1 MGGNTRGG
9 SGSHYDAIVVGSGFG
24 GGVSAYRFARE
35 GMSVCVLERGKAYG
49 PGDFPRSPHD
59 MSRNFWDPS
68 EGLQGMFDIWAFSGI
83 RAVVCSGLGGGSLIY
98 ANVLL
103 RKDPNWFVHQPM
115 PGGEVEEWPVTYG
128 DLVPH
133 YDAVEQMMNVQKY
146 PLDQPPYDQTSKT
159 HAFREGAEAAGLEW
173 RLPNLA
179 VTFANDGRPPVPGE
193 RIEEPG
199 NIHGKPRVTCRLVG
213 ECDAGCNYGSKNSID
228 YTYLSRAADEG
239 AEILTRREVRS
250 FERRPDGGFVVRY
263 VEHTDAYEGRKVD
276 TSLFP
281 EREMT
286 CDRLV
291 LAAGTL
297 GTTYLLLK
305 NLSAFKDLSPMLGRR
320 FSGNGDFLGLVFR
333 ARRPDG
339 APWILNP
346 SFGPV
351 ITSYGR
357 RGDEVD
363 GDGSTGRG
371 FYVEDAGYPQFVNWL
386 VESGL
391 PGQASRAA
399 RFLIERGW
407 ARLTKRPGTRMGSPL
422 SKLLG
427 RNLLTATSVP
437 LLGMGRDV
445 PDGNMR
451 LHDGLLDVDWSSKAS
466 RAYFGRVNDTMR
478 AVARYLGG
486 WYVSFWW
493 LNFLVTVHP
502 LGGCPMGADPTKGV
516 VDPYGQVYGY
526 PGLSIADG
534 SVMPGPVGANPALT
548 IAALADRSADRTIE
562 QWKETRRA
570 RA

>member
-1 MGGNTRGG
+1 MGGTTGGGGG
-9 SGSHYDAIVVGSGFG
+9 SHFDAIVVGSGFG
-24 GGVSAYRFARE
+24 GGVSAYRLASE

-49 PGDFPRSPHD
+49 PGDFPRSPRD
-59 MSRNFWDPS
+59 TSRNFWDPS
-68 EGLQGMFDIWAFSGI
+68 RGLQGMFDIWSFSGI

-103 RKDPNWFVHQPM
+103 RKDRDWFVHQPM
-115 PGGEVEEWPVTYG
+115 PGGEVEEWPVTYD

-133 YDAVEQMMNVQKY
+133 YQAVEEMMDVQKY
-146 PLDQPPYDQTSKT
+146 PLDVAPYDRTFKT
-159 HAFREGAEAAGLEW
+159 HAFRQGAEAAGLRWE
-173 RLPNLA
+173 LPNLA

-193 RIEEPG
+193 EIRGPQSL
-199 NIHGKPRVTCRLVG
+199 HGKPRVTCRLVG
-213 ECDAGCNYGSKNSID
+213 ECDVGCNYGSKNSID
-228 YTYLSRAADEG
+228 HTYLSRAKDEG
-239 AEILTRREVRS
+239 ALIRTCCEVRS
-250 FERRPDGGFVVRY
+250 FERGRDGGFVVRY
-263 VEHTDAYEGRKVD
+263 VEHTEDNEGHETP
-276 TSLFP
+276 TSMLTLH
-281 EREMT
+281 EVT

-291 LAAGTL
+291 LSAGTL

-305 NLSAFKDLSPMLGRR
+305 NLSAFKDLSPALGRR

-339 APWILNP
+339 APWVLNP
-346 SFGPV
+346 SYGPV

-357 RGDEVD
+357 RGDAAD

-391 PGQASRAA
+391 PGQAPRMA
-399 RFLIERGW
+399 RFLIERAW
-407 ARLTKRPGTRMGSPL
+407 ARVAKKPGTTMGSPL

-427 RNLLTATSVP
+427 RNLLSATSLP

-445 PDGNMR
+445 PDGRMCLR
-451 LHDGLLDVDWSSKAS
+451 DGLLDVDWTSKAS

-478 AVARYLGG
+478 AITHYLGG
-486 WYVSFWW
+486 WYLSFWW

-502 LGGCPMGADPTKGV
+502 LGGCPMGADRTRGV

-534 SVMPGPVGANPALT
+534 SVMPGPVGANP
-548 IAALADRSADRTIE
+548 
-562 QWKETRRA
+562 
-570 RA
+570 